1 MLINATH
8 SEELRVAMV
17 DGQQLFDLDIENR
30 SREQKKANIYKARI
44 TRVEPSLEAAFI
56 DFGANRHGFLPLKEI
71 SREYFTG
78 AGAKGSG
85 RVNIKDVV
93 KEGTEIIVQV
103 EKEERG
109 NKGAALTTFY
119 SLAGR
124 YLVLMPN
131 NPRAGGISRRIEGDE
146 RNELKDAMSQL
157 EIPKNMGAIIRTAGV
172 GRSAEELQS
181 DLDYLITLAGTIAT
195 AADSAKA
202 PFLIY
207 QENNII
213 IRAIRDYLRDDIGE
227 ILIDTKDAFDQA
239 TEWVERV
246 MPQFSSRIK
255 YYDSEVSL
263 FSRYQIEGQ
272 IESAFQR
279 EVRLPSGGSVVIDPT
294 EALVSIDI
302 NSSRATKGADIEE
315 TALNTNLEA
324 ADEICRQMRLRDI
337 GGLVVIDFIDMNSP
351 KNQRAVENRMRDAL
365 EVDRARVQVGR
376 ISRFG
381 LLEMSRQRLRPSLG
395 ETSGIVCPRCSGLG
409 SIRDV
414 ESSAL
419 AIMRLV
425 EEEAMKETSSEIRAF
440 LPISVASYLLNE
452 KRGDLIGIETRTEVR
467 VVIVPSAELET
478 PHYRVERIKATDDD
492 SSEASYE
499 ITSELEAEAPAATI
513 KPVPVERAA
522 VQAIPHPAGTAA
534 QATPQA
540 KVATKATPKKPG
552 LLSRLL
558 SIFTSEEPADASA
571 VTATPEKKSNQNRGG
586 RGARRRPDSRN
597 RTEAREPRPDSE
609 AKSSPKEDTTTDKPS
624 RPPRNRRNADK
635 ARDAAPTDETSV
647 EKRPE
652 STRKRPARP
661 AADDQGPAEND
672 KRNQGSRQRSSQR
685 KRSPRVASDS
695 VTESAGSTLDNA
707 TEVQATSAELENIA
721 VAPTNNGPTPVEPT
735 RLQAELEKRAAA
747 NAPAP
752 QEQVDTGV
760 GAIIEEEATVTHEV
774 ATAETV
780 DPVTT
785 EAELVEA
792 ATSEAATSEAEPEAV
807 EAVIAEPEVVEV
819 AAAEAVEAVTTEAQ
833 SEVVDVATTEV
844 ETAEAVTAEAQSEV
858 VDVAATEVET
868 VESPTEAAS
877 PEVAIETVVV
887 EEASVEAS
895 VEASIEAPSVVDA
908 ESTTTT
914 PQSVKG
920 RAENDPRVNSAAP
933 IQGTVSTPVAVTAP
947 APALPAEP
955 RAIDEAHPSHRGRA
969 ANDPR
974 ARSKAE

>member
-1 MLINATH
+1 MKRMLINATH

-17 DGQQLFDLDIENR
+17 DGQQLFDLDIESR
-30 SREQKKANIYKARI
+30 AREQKKANIYKARI
-44 TRVEPSLEAAFI
+44 TRVEPSLEAAFV

-78 AGAKGSG
+78 AGAKGGG
-85 RVNIKDVV
+85 RVNIKEVLR
-93 KEGTEIIVQV
+93 EGTEIIVQV

-146 RNELKDAMSQL
+146 RDELKDTMAQL

-172 GRSAEELQS
+172 GRGAEELQS
-181 DLDYLITLAGTIAT
+181 DLDYLTTLADTIAK
-195 AADSAKA
+195 AADAGKA

-227 ILIDTKDAFDQA
+227 ILIDTQEAFDQA

-246 MPQFSSRIK
+246 MPQFASRIK
-255 YYDSEVSL
+255 FYESEVPL

-315 TALNTNLEA
+315 TALNTNLES

-337 GGLVVIDFIDMNSP
+337 GGLIVIDFIDMNSA

-409 SIRDV
+409 TIRDV

-440 LPISVASYLLNE
+440 LPIAVASYLLNE
-452 KRGDLIGIETRTEVR
+452 KRSDLTEIEKRTEVR
-467 VVIVPSAELET
+467 VVIVPSPDLET
-478 PHYRVERIKATDDD
+478 PHYRVERIRASEED

-499 ITSELEAEAPAATI
+499 IASEVEAEAPVVAA

-522 VQAIPHPAGTAA
+522 VQAVKQPPAAA
-534 QATPQA
+534 HMPAAPKA
-540 KVATKATPKKPG
+540 VAAAPVAAAEKKPG
-552 LLSRLL
+552 LFGRLM
-558 SIFTSEEPADASA
+558 SMFSAEEAEEEVVVAQ
-571 VTATPEKKSNQNRGG
+571 PERKPSQGRGGSRGG
-586 RGARRRPDSRN
+586 RKRPDNRNRGANNEGRSDNRSEGRGNDTNRDAQKDNNEKNGEKSGEKSGRPSRGRRP
-597 RTEAREPRPDSE
+597 A
-609 AKSSPKEDTTTDKPS
+609 
-624 RPPRNRRNADK
+624 ADK
-635 ARDAAPTDETSV
+635 AASKNGDASVSTDNAAESTEEKT
-647 EKRPE
+647 EKRSRTRRPE
-652 STRKRPARP
+652 RRPG
-661 AADDQGPAEND
+661 DDQGPADAD
-672 KRNQGSRQRSSQR
+672 KRNQGSRQRSGQR
-685 KRSPRVASDS
+685 KRSPRTQEEATTSELDASK
-695 VTESAGSTLDNA
+695 TAPESAST
-707 TEVQATSAELENIA
+707 
-721 VAPTNNGPTPVEPT
+721 APTTS
-735 RLQAELEKRAAA
+735 RLQAELEKRGV
-747 NAPAP
+747 APVEPVA
-752 QEQVDTGV
+752 ETTVEVTV
-760 GAIIEEEATVTHEV
+760 EATEAVAVTS
-774 ATAETV
+774 ATADASTTQAT
-780 DPVTT
+780 PV
-785 EAELVEA
+785 AQIAPVV
-792 ATSEAATSEAEPEAV
+792 EAEPAV
-807 EAVIAEPEVVEV
+807 EAEPVADAEPVAEITPVTDAAPVVEAEPAVEPEPVAVIAPVTEQAPVAEAEPVSDKAPV
-819 AAAEAVEAVTTEAQ
+819 AEQASAAKAEPVADKAPVAEQAPAAKAEPVADKAPVAKAEAVAH
-833 SEVVDVATTEV
+833 
-844 ETAEAVTAEAQSEV
+844 
-858 VDVAATEVET
+858 
-868 VESPTEAAS
+868 
-877 PEVAIETVVV
+877 
-887 EEASVEAS
+887 
-895 VEASIEAPSVVDA
+895 PSLL
-908 ESTTTT
+908 
-914 PQSVKG
+914 G
-920 RAENDPRVNSAAP
+920 RAANDPRVNPIAAV
-933 IQGTVSTPVAVTAP
+933 QGPVLTVAP
-947 APALPAEP
+947 ARPAVPVLSAEP
-955 RAIDEAHPSHRGRA
+955 RQLDAAHPSNRGRA

-974 ARSKAE
+974 TQTEATA

>member
-1 MLINATH
+1 MKRMLINATH

-78 AGAKGSG
+78 AGAKGAG

-131 NPRAGGISRRIEGDE
+131 NPRAGGISRRIEGEE
-146 RNELKDAMSQL
+146 RTELKDAMSQL

-255 YYDSEVSL
+255 YYDSDVSL

-452 KRGDLIGIETRTEVR
+452 KRGDLTGIEARTEVR
-467 VVIVPSAELET
+467 IVIVPSADLET

-492 SSEASYE
+492 GSEASYE
-499 ITSELEAEAPAATI
+499 IASELEAAAPAATI
-513 KPVPVERAA
+513 KPIPVERAA
-522 VQAIPHPAGTAA
+522 VQAIPHPANTSARP
-534 QATPQA
+534 TPKT
-540 KVATKATPKKPG
+540 KVAAEAKPKKPG
-552 LLSRLL
+552 LLTRLL
-558 SIFTSEEPADASA
+558 AMFASEEAAEAPTVPAK
-571 VTATPEKKSNQNRGG
+571 TEKKSNQNRGG

-597 RTEAREPRPDSE
+597 RTENREPRPDNQ
-609 AKSSPKEDTTTDKPS
+609 AKSTPKEDAATDKPS

-635 ARDAAPTDETSV
+635 TREAAQADETSV

-652 STRKRPARP
+652 NTRKRPERP
-661 AADDQGPAEND
+661 AAGDQGPADSD
-672 KRNQGSRQRSSQR
+672 KRNQGSRQRSGQR
-685 KRSPRVASDS
+685 KRSPRVASDA
-695 VTESAGSTLDNA
+695 VTESTSATLNKA
-707 TEVQATSAELENIA
+707 AEAQATNTPAENVTI
-721 VAPTNNGPTPVEPT
+721 TPANSETAAVEPT

-747 NAPAP
+747 NAQASQPQVEIAPSPLVEEPGTTDSEVTTAEAVSPVTAEPAAAEVEAAVVEP
-752 QEQVDTGV
+752 VAV
-760 GAIIEEEATVTHEV
+760 EATVEATVEAEV
-774 ATAETV
+774 TGAVAAQAEPETVAVEAETV
-780 DPVTT
+780 ETAIADTESVESAAVEPVT
-785 EAELVEA
+785 
-792 ATSEAATSEAEPEAV
+792 
-807 EAVIAEPEVVEV
+807 EV
-819 AAAEAVEAVTTEAQ
+819 AAAQVIE
-833 SEVVDVATTEV
+833 
-844 ETAEAVTAEAQSEV
+844 
-858 VDVAATEVET
+858 
-868 VESPTEAAS
+868 TEAAT
-877 PEVAIETVVV
+877 I
-887 EEASVEAS
+887 EEAVIEAPAIVEAS
-895 VEASIEAPSVVDA
+895 AIVEAPAIVDAPATGAHPSVR
-908 ESTTTT
+908 
-914 PQSVKG
+914 G
-920 RAENDPRVNSAAP
+920 RAENDPRVSTAPP
-933 IQGTVSTPVAVTAP
+933 IQGTVTTSVIVPPP

-955 RAIDEAHPSHRGRA
+955 RTIEEAHPSHRGRA

-974 ARSKAE
+974 ARAKPSNAK

>member
-1 MLINATH
+1 MKRMLINATH

-17 DGQQLFDLDIENR
+17 DGQQLFDLDIESR
-30 SREQKKANIYKARI
+30 AREQKKANIYKARI
-44 TRVEPSLEAAFI
+44 TRVEPSLEAAFV

-78 AGAKGSG
+78 AGAKGGG
-85 RVNIKDVV
+85 RVNIKEVV

-146 RNELKDAMSQL
+146 RDELKDAMSHL

-172 GRSAEELQS
+172 GRTAEELQS
-181 DLDYLITLAGTIAT
+181 DLDYLTTLAESINK
-195 AADSAKA
+195 AADTGKA

-227 ILIDTKDAFDQA
+227 ILIDTREAFDQA
-239 TEWVERV
+239 CEWVERV
-246 MPQFSSRIK
+246 MPQFTSRIK
-255 YYDSEVSL
+255 LYESDVPL

-279 EVRLPSGGSVVIDPT
+279 EVRLPSGGSLVIDPT

-337 GGLVVIDFIDMNSP
+337 GGLIVIDFIDMNSP

-365 EVDRARVQVGR
+365 QVDRARVQVGR

-395 ETSGIVCPRCSGLG
+395 ETSGIACPRCNGLG
-409 SIRDV
+409 TIRDV

-452 KRGDLIGIETRTEVR
+452 KRAGLIDIEKRTEVR
-467 VVIVPSAELET
+467 VVIVPSPDLET
-478 PHYRVERIKATDDD
+478 PHYRVERIRTTDDEGT
-492 SSEASYE
+492 EASYE
-499 ITSELEAEAPAATI
+499 IASDLEVEAPSPTT

-522 VQAIPHPAGTAA
+522 VQAVIQAA
-534 QATPQA
+534 AAAPRP
-540 KVATKATPKKPG
+540 VAAAPVVVVATPKKTG
-552 LLSRLL
+552 LFGRLL
-558 SIFTSEEPADASA
+558 SLFSAEEVAEAPAVAAS
-571 VTATPEKKSNQNRGG
+571 PEKKPAQSRGGNRGG
-586 RGARRRPDSRN
+586 RRRPDNRERNKSDSDDARTEGRAEGRSRN
-597 RTEAREPRPDSE
+597 VPRDD
-609 AKSSPKEDTTTDKPS
+609 ADKAS
-624 RPPRNRRNADK
+624 RPARGRRNAEK
-635 ARDAAPTDETSV
+635 PSEGVSETTESAEM

-652 STRKRPARP
+652 KAREKRERPERRPAE
-661 AADDQGPAEND
+661 AEQATADSD
-672 KRNQGSRQRSSQR
+672 KRNQGSRQRSGQR
-685 KRSPRVASDS
+685 KRSQRLE
-695 VTESAGSTLDNA
+695 ESAALDVTANVEASGAAVSLAAPAA
-707 TEVQATSAELENIA
+707 TNETAE
-721 VAPTNNGPTPVEPT
+721 PKS
-735 RLQAELEKRAAA
+735 RLQAELEKRGVNKPAAS
-747 NAPAP
+747 NEQPA
-752 QEQVDTGV
+752 
-760 GAIIEEEATVTHEV
+760 V
-774 ATAETV
+774 A
-780 DPVTT
+780 
-785 EAELVEA
+785 
-792 ATSEAATSEAEPEAV
+792 
-807 EAVIAEPEVVEV
+807 AEPEVEPVTETVAEVAVAEVAVAEVIVAEVTV
-819 AAAEAVEAVTTEAQ
+819 AAAAV
-833 SEVVDVATTEV
+833 
-844 ETAEAVTAEAQSEV
+844 AEPFA
-858 VDVAATEVET
+858 
-868 VESPTEAAS
+868 
-877 PEVAIETVVV
+877 
-887 EEASVEAS
+887 EEASVPAVAPKAIPADIPEQLELVPTPEISPEPESAPAPVAAVAEA
-895 VEASIEAPSVVDA
+895 VAEKDVPAEAPVAEAPVAEAPVVDA
-908 ESTTTT
+908 AVVEA
-914 PQSVKG
+914 PVVE
-920 RAENDPRVNSAAP
+920 APVVDAAP
-933 IQGTVSTPVAVTAP
+933 KAPRRSQTAAETVAQ
-947 APALPAEP
+947 
-955 RAIDEAHPSHRGRA
+955 RHPSAWGRA

-974 ARSKAE
+974 ENPGAAITGPVLSAVPDAAPAAVLAAQPRALDASHPSQRGRAGNDPRARRQVTATE